1 MKKILSLICIL
12 VIIISGYVVVA
23 SKINNFGDDLD
34 PLVDI
39 SLTVD
44 VLAIRAL
51 DKIER
56 RSDPDFFVNVIIN
69 DEEFTSP
76 TWNDQN
82 YLYDCW
88 SVTKNVPDDVETV
101 SITIELWDSNNILN
115 KKCDISEN
123 PNTISD
129 GYFVNLIYN
138 L

>member
-82 YLYDCW
+82 
-88 SVTKNVPDDVETV
+88 
-101 SITIELWDSNNILN
+101 
-115 KKCDISEN
+115 
-123 PNTISD
+123 
-129 GYFVNLIYN
+129 
-138 L
+138 